1 MTGHDLPS
9 PAQTPGQSGPEVTF
23 ANSISSL
30 ATWFADWIATAAD
43 YYTAAATYQQLSS
56 LSDAELQRRGFSR
69 ATLASDICQACDRGN
84 LCDGQPRTL
93 MASQAGP

>member
-1 MTGHDLPS
+1 MTGHDHPA
-9 PAQTPGQSGPEVTF
+9 PAQTSLRSGAEVTF

-30 ATWFADWIATAAD
+30 GARFTDWVATAAD
-43 YYTAAATYQQLSS
+43 YYTAAATCQQLSR

-84 LCDGQPRTL
+84 RCDGQSRTV
-93 MASQAGP
+93 MAWQAEP